1 MRTELIPAA
10 APGAIARA
18 AALIRAGERV
28 GFPTETVYG
37 LGANAL
43 DGAAVAGIFAAKGRP
58 ADNPLIAHI
67 AHLGQLPLVTDRVPP
82 LAWRLMAA
90 FWPGPLTLLLP
101 RGARVPDE
109 TTAFL
114 PTVGVRM
121 PAHPVAR
128 ALIAASGLPIAA
140 PSANRSGAPSPTRA
154 AHVLADLDGRI
165 PLILDGGP
173 CQVGL
178 ESTVVDATGAYPV
191 VLRPGGVTVEMLQRV
206 AGRVELAGS
215 ILRPLAEGETA
226 SSPGMKYK
234 HYAPR
239 AHVVIYQGAAQA
251 VRAAMLAGLAAD
263 PAAGALYFDE
273 DAAAFA
279 PYPGLSLGSRAHV
292 EQMAARLFDALRR
305 ADALGWA
312 RVLAP
317 AVEVDGLGL
326 AVMNRMGRAAAF
338 DIVAVP

>member
-1 MRTELIPAA
+1 MNTACIPAS
-10 APGAIARA
+10 APGAVARA
-18 AALIRAGERV
+18 AALIRAGELV

-43 DGAAVAGIFAAKGRP
+43 DGEAVRSIFAAKGRP

-67 AHLGQLPLVTDRVPP
+67 AHLGQLPLVAQMVPP

-101 RGARVPDE
+101 RAEGVPDV
-109 TTAFL
+109 TTAGL
-114 PTVGVRM
+114 STVGVRM

-128 ALIAASGLPIAA
+128 ALIAKSGLPIAA
-140 PSANRSGAPSPTRA
+140 PSGNRSGAPSPTRA
-154 AHVLADLDGRI
+154 AHMLADMDGRI

-173 CQVGL
+173 CSVGV
-178 ESTVVDATGAYPV
+178 ESTVVDATGERPV

-206 AGRVELAGS
+206 AGRVDLAGS

-226 SSPGMKYK
+226 ASPGMKYK

-239 AHVVIYQGAAQA
+239 AQVTIYQGAPER
-251 VRAAMLAGLAAD
+251 VRAAMLARLAAQ
-263 PAAGALYFDE
+263 PGGGALYFQE

-279 PYPGLSLGSRAHV
+279 PYSGLSLGSRAHV

-305 ADALGWA
+305 ADELGWA
-312 RVLAP
+312 YVLAP
-317 AVEVDGLGL
+317 AVGTDGMGL

-338 DIVAVP
+338 DIQRV

>member
-1 MRTELIPAA
+1 MNTACIPAS
-10 APGAIARA
+10 APGAVARA
-18 AALIRAGERV
+18 AALIRAGELV

-43 DGAAVAGIFAAKGRP
+43 DGEAVRSIFAAKGRP

-67 AHLGQLPLVTDRVPP
+67 AHLGQLPLVAETVPP

-101 RGARVPDE
+101 RAEGVPDA
-109 TTAFL
+109 TTAGL
-114 PTVGVRM
+114 STVGVRM

-128 ALIAASGLPIAA
+128 ALIAKSGLPIAA
-140 PSANRSGAPSPTRA
+140 PSGNRSGAPSPTRA
-154 AHVLADLDGRI
+154 EHMLADMDGRI

-173 CQVGL
+173 CAVGV
-178 ESTVVDATGAYPV
+178 ESTVVDATGERPV

-206 AGRVELAGS
+206 AGRVDLAGS

-226 SSPGMKYK
+226 ASPGMKYK

-239 AHVVIYQGAAQA
+239 AQVTIYQGAPER
-251 VRAAMLAGLAAD
+251 VRAAMLARLAAQ
-263 PAAGALYFDE
+263 PGGGALYFQE

-279 PYPGLSLGSRAHV
+279 AYPGLSLGSRAHV

-305 ADALGWA
+305 ADELGWA
-312 RVLAP
+312 YVLAP
-317 AVEVDGLGL
+317 AVGTDGMGL

-338 DIVAVP
+338 DIQRV